1 MTTDIHTEEKP
12 WLPIAEEMWAFLKD
26 LSKSQAETKKMIDE
40 TSVQMKETDA
50 RMKETAMRMKETDK
64 QIGRLANR
72 FGDVIE
78 YMFVPNLAEQFK
90 KFGYTLTKTQRDI
103 VIADYANDIHTEI
116 DALLENGDY
125 VIVVEIKTKL
135 ILAHI
140 DEHIERIEK
149 VKKNAELHGDKRK
162 FLGAIGAAVVSPAER
177 NYTLKQ
183 GFFLIEQS
191 GENINITK
199 PVSMPREW

>member
-1 MTTDIHTEEKP
+1 MTADTPTEEKP
-12 WLPIAEEMWAFLKD
+12 RLPTVEEMWALLHD
-26 LSKSQAETKKMIDE
+26 LSKSQAEANR
-40 TSVQMKETDA
+40 QMGK
-50 RMKETAMRMKETDK
+50 
-64 QIGRLANR
+64 LSNR

-78 YMFVPNLAEQFK
+78 YMFVPNLTEQFK
-90 KFGYTLTKTQRDI
+90 AYGYTFTKTQRDI

-125 VIVVEIKTKL
+125 AIVVEIKTKL
-135 ILAHI
+135 TQAHI
-140 DEHIERIEK
+140 DEHIERLEK
-149 VKKNAELHGDKRK
+149 VRKNADLHSDKRK

-191 GENINITK
+191 GENITITK
-199 PVSMPREW
+199 PESMPKEW

>member
-1 MTTDIHTEEKP
+1 MTTEINTEEKP
-12 WLPIAEEMWAFLKD
+12 WLPTVEEMWALVHD
-26 LSKSQAETKKMIDE
+26 ISKSQAETSRHMEE
-40 TSVQMKETDA
+40 TDRRMKETDRQMKETD
-50 RMKETAMRMKETDK
+50 RQMGK
-64 QIGRLANR
+64 LANR

-78 YMFVPNLAEQFK
+78 YMFVPNLTEQFK
-90 KFGYTLTKTQRDI
+90 AFGYTFTKTQRDI

-125 VIVVEIKTKL
+125 AVVVEVKTKL
-135 ILAHI
+135 TQAHI
-140 DEHIERIEK
+140 DEHVARLEK
-149 VKKNAELHGDKRK
+149 VRKNADLHDDKRK

-191 GENINITK
+191 GENITITK
-199 PVSMPREW
+199 PASMPREW

>member
-1 MTTDIHTEEKP
+1 
-12 WLPIAEEMWAFLKD
+12 
-26 LSKSQAETKKMIDE
+26 
-40 TSVQMKETDA
+40 MKETN
-50 RMKETAMRMKETDK
+50 KQMKETDK
-64 QIGRLANR
+64 QMGKLANR

-78 YMFVPNLAEQFK
+78 YMFVPNLTEQFK
-90 KFGYTLTKTQRDI
+90 AFGYTFTKTQRDI

-125 VIVVEIKTKL
+125 AVVVEVKTKL
-135 ILAHI
+135 TTAHI
-140 DEHIERIEK
+140 DEHIARLEK
-149 VKKNAELHGDKRK
+149 VRKNADLHGDKRK

-191 GENINITK
+191 GENITITK
-199 PVSMPREW
+199 PASLPKEW

>member
-1 MTTDIHTEEKP
+1 M
-12 WLPIAEEMWAFLKD
+12 
-26 LSKSQAETKKMIDE
+26 KK
-40 TSVQMKETDA
+40 
-50 RMKETAMRMKETDK
+50 TDK
-64 QIGRLANR
+64 QMGRLANR

-78 YMFVPNLAEQFK
+78 YMFVPNLTEQFK
-90 KFGYTLTKTQRDI
+90 KFGYTFTKTQRDI
-103 VIADYANDIHTEI
+103 VIADYVNDIHTEI

-125 VIVVEIKTKL
+125 VVVVEIKTKL
-135 ILAHI
+135 IPAHI

-191 GENINITK
+191 GENIKITK
-199 PVSMPREW
+199 PASMPREW

>member
-1 MTTDIHTEEKP
+1 
-12 WLPIAEEMWAFLKD
+12 LAET
-26 LSKSQAETKKMIDE
+26 SKGLAETKKMIAD
-40 TSVQMKETDA
+40 TSIQMKDTD
-50 RMKETAMRMKETDK
+50 KRMKETDRQMGK
-64 QIGRLANR
+64 LSNR

-78 YMFVPNLAEQFK
+78 YMFVPNLTEQFK
-90 KFGYTLTKTQRDI
+90 AFGYTFTKTQRDI

-125 VIVVEIKTKL
+125 AVVVEIKTKL
-135 ILAHI
+135 TQAHI
-140 DEHIERIEK
+140 DEHVERLEK
-149 VKKNAELHGDKRK
+149 VRKNADLHNDKRK

-191 GENINITK
+191 GENIKITK
-199 PVSMPREW
+199 PASLPKEW

>member
-1 MTTDIHTEEKP
+1 
-12 WLPIAEEMWAFLKD
+12 MWALGY
-26 LSKSQAETKKMIDE
+26 
-40 TSVQMKETDA
+40 
-50 RMKETAMRMKETDK
+50 ETDK
-64 QIGRLANR
+64 QIKETNRHMGKLANR

-78 YMFVPNLAEQFK
+78 YMFVPNLTEQFK
-90 KFGYTLTKTQRDI
+90 VFGYTFTKTQRDI
-103 VIADYANDIHTEI
+103 VIADYVNDIHTEI

-125 VIVVEIKTKL
+125 AVVVEIKTKL
-135 ILAHI
+135 TLAHI

-149 VKKNAELHGDKRK
+149 VRKNADLHGDKRK

-191 GENINITK
+191 GENITITK